1 MFAVIFMNFLC
12 FHENGAPFAPGWKTL
27 DKRNAWGG
35 FWRSLYRKVTIFIQ
49 NAIFDEIHIF
59 PHISMKMVEN
69 RGIPH
74 ILALWVPRN
83 MPRTLRLTRDF
94 TPGGEGPALS
104 PKSGHFSGIYLNMAK
119 FTPFW

>member
-1 MFAVIFMNFLC
+1 MNFMISQH
-12 FHENGAPFAPGWKTL
+12 FGETDASSPPRWKTL
-27 DKRNAWGG
+27 DKRKAWGG

-59 PHISMKMVEN
+59 RHISMKMVGN

-74 ILALWVPRN
+74 ILALWAPRN

-104 PKSGHFSGIYLNMAK
+104 PKIGYFNGIYLNMAK

>member
-1 MFAVIFMNFLC
+1 MLLISWNSLHFGEMDVL
-12 FHENGAPFAPGWKTL
+12 APPGSKTL
-27 DKRNAWGG
+27 VKRKAWGG

-69 RGIPH
+69 RGVPH
-74 ILALWVPRN
+74 ILALWAPRN